1 MSLGPDG
8 GLLCT
13 SLRWSPL
20 LALCGP
26 IEAPSPVESVQL
38 CTTGSRSSSSPVR
51 VLIRL

>member
-13 SLRWSPL
+13 SRWSPL